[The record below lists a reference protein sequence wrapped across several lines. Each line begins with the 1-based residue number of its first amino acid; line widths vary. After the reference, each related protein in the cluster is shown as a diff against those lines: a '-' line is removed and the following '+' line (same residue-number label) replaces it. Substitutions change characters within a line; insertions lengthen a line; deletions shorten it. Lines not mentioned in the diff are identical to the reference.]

1 MKKLFILFFLL
12 LMIPPCT
19 ASSQDKSENNQETID
34 EVIALGT
41 KQTDPA
47 MSAFRSGDYATAEIE
62 FKRNAFCA
70 LRATRN
76 FRSGIE
82 AAQDSTIRADVGTDF
97 DSSPGSSGG
106 LGNTPG
112 PVATPP
118 VPTVNLNSSDFVK
131 NDSNEKRTCEDR
143 GFQIYMMG
151 MSQLKLG
158 KREEAKLA
166 FSRAVK
172 MRKTLFDAHFRLGLL
187 EYQDGNVKAANS
199 HFEKIKKIEARCKN
213 RCDARDEIK
222 SQIEFMQKLFG

>member
-1 MKKLFILFFLL
+1 MKKAILILFFFL
-12 LMIPPCT
+12 LMLPSKAFT
-19 ASSQDKSENNQETID
+19 QDNNQNDQEIVD

-41 KQTDPA
+41 RQTDPA

-82 AAQDSTIRADVGTDF
+82 AAQDTTIRADVGTDF
-97 DSSPGSSGG
+97 DTAPGSAGG

-112 PVATPP
+112 PAVSAPTPS
-118 VPTVNLNSSDFVK
+118 VNLNSSDFK
-131 NDSNEKRTCEDR
+131 RNESENKRTCEDR

-158 KREEAKLA
+158 KREEAKEA

-172 MRKTLFDAHFRLGLL
+172 MRKTLFDAHFRLGLM
-187 EYQDGNVKAANS
+187 EYQEGDLEAANS

-213 RCDARDEIK
+213 RCDAKDEIR
-222 SQIEFMQKLFG
+222 SQIEFMEKLFR